1 MLIPVMFMKKK
12 LISIGL
18 AILTGAVLAIP
29 ALSIKKEQEQ
39 IGEAEVYV
47 LQTGVFENYQNALE
61 NQEKMNNAIIL
72 EDEGIYRVIVGAS
85 TKESGLEKIESI
97 LKEKNIHYYKKKMVI
112 VEQDI
117 ELFEKYNLLLENA
130 TSDEVVLLLN
140 QKILES
146 MVQDEL

>member
-1 MLIPVMFMKKK
+1 MKKK
-12 LISIGL
+12 LVSIGL
-18 AILTGAVLAIP
+18 ALLTGAVLAIP

-47 LQTGVFENYQNALE
+47 LQTGVFEDYQNALE
-61 NQEKMNNAIIL
+61 NQEKMSNAIIL

-97 LKEKNIHYYKKKMVI
+97 LKERNIHYYKKKMVI
-112 VEQDI
+112 IDKDI
-117 ELFEKYNLLLENA
+117 DLFEKYNLFLENA
-130 TSDEVVLLLN
+130 TSEEVVLLLN

>member
-1 MLIPVMFMKKK
+1 M
-12 LISIGL
+12 
-18 AILTGAVLAIP
+18 
-29 ALSIKKEQEQ
+29 
-39 IGEAEVYV
+39 

-72 EDEGIYRVIVGAS
+72 EDEGIYRVVVGAS

-97 LKEKNIHYYKKKMVI
+97 LKEHNIHFYKKKMVI

>member
-72 EDEGIYRVIVGAS
+72 EDEGIYRVVVGAS

-97 LKEKNIHYYKKKMVI
+97 LKEHNIHYYKKKMVI